1 MTDSQIAVSVTNL
14 RKRIGNNEILKGLS
28 FHVNKGEVFGIVGP
42 NGAGKT
48 TTLRILSGIIKNY
61 HGEVKI
67 FGLPPIKAKENGF
80 IAYMPEDAFPYER
93 LTGYENLEFYAE
105 IYSKGD
111 KELKEKYLKLGI
123 EIAGLG
129 DRIYDKTSEYSR
141 GMKRRLIIARTLMV
155 MPKLALLDEP
165 TSALDVESAVRI
177 RNIIL
182 DMARKHNM
190 TIILSS
196 HNMLEVEYLCDR
208 ILLINEGKVL
218 SYGEP
223 EEIIK
228 STSSRNL
235 EEAFIRLISGEKQ

>member
-1 MTDSQIAVSVTNL
+1 MTDSQIAVSVTDL
-14 RKRIGNNEILKGLS
+14 RKRIRNKEILKGLS

-111 KELKEKYLKLGI
+111 RELKEKYLKLGI

-228 STSSRNL
+228 FTSSRNL
-235 EEAFIRLISGEKQ
+235 EEAFIRLISGEKR

>member
-1 MTDSQIAVSVTNL
+1 MIENQIAISVIDL
-14 RKRIGNNEILKGLS
+14 RKRVGNKEILKGLS
-28 FHVNKGEVFGIVGP
+28 FTVNNGEVFGIVGP

-61 HGEVKI
+61 EGDVKI
-67 FGLPPIKAKENGF
+67 FDLPPNKAKEKGY
-80 IAYMPEDAFPYER
+80 ISYMPEEASPYER

-105 IYSKGD
+105 LYSNND

-129 DRIYDKTSEYSR
+129 NRIYDKTSEYSN

-155 MPKLALLDEP
+155 MPKLSVLDEP
-165 TSALDVESAVRI
+165 TTALDVESAVRI

-182 DMARKHNM
+182 DMSRKYNM

-208 ILLINEGKVL
+208 ILLINDGKAI
-218 SYGEP
+218 SYGKP
-223 EEIIK
+223 EEIVK
-228 STSSRNL
+228 ETSSRNL
-235 EEAFIRLISGEKQ
+235 EEAFLRLVFGGKT